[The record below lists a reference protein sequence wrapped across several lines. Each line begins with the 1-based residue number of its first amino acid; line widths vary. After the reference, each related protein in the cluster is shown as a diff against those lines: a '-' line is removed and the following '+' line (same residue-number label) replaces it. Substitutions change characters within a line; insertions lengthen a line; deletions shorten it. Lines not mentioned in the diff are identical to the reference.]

1 MTFWFLLPRTLAQPF
16 LRLQCLVWLHCRW
29 RKGFCTN
36 WTWYNGGCW
45 GLLLVGFAYLMNLGK
60 APWGEWTKE
69 WNTLRFSI
77 HCRRGAIN
85 ILKTNTA
92 WQRRLLP
99 LKFLGLLQPLLGC
112 LCGLGAQPSIR
123 TIQNGIKHSLRFHV
137 HIMAN
142 ETGGWQP
149 KLVCNQWL
157 LAVVKYCESMRK
169 AKGSPCPLS
178 DRSESNGREKK
189 KTSHKPRGRPSLP
202 PPAFHAKARFNLRL
216 SSKTATS
223 LTTFA

>member
-1 MTFWFLLPRTLAQPF
+1 MLPTNFL
-16 LRLQCLVWLHCRW
+16 
-29 RKGFCTN
+29 
-36 WTWYNGGCW
+36 
-45 GLLLVGFAYLMNLGK
+45 
-60 APWGEWTKE
+60 E
-69 WNTLRFSI
+69 
-77 HCRRGAIN
+77 
-85 ILKTNTA
+85 
-92 WQRRLLP
+92 
-99 LKFLGLLQPLLGC
+99 LLQPLLGC
-112 LCGLGAQPSIR
+112 LWMIGCTTFHPHHPEAEVDRIKGGIR
-123 TIQNGIKHSLRFHV
+123 YSSRFHA
-137 HIMAN
+137 HILAN